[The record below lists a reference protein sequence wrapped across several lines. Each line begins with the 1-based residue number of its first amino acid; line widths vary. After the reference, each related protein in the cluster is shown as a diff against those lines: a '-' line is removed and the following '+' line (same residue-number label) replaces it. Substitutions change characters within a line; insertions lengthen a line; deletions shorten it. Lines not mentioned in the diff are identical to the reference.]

1 MLEFKSTEYYVLVG
15 EDGFFAVMLRIVLEL
30 LLHARSYTF
39 FLFLVSLWMVVKGRK
54 IFINLKS
61 NPLLICL
68 SCG

>member
-39 FLFLVSLWMVVKGRK
+39 FLFLVSLWTSCERK
-54 IFINLKS
+54 KNIHKFKK
-61 NPLLICL
+61 
-68 SCG
+68 